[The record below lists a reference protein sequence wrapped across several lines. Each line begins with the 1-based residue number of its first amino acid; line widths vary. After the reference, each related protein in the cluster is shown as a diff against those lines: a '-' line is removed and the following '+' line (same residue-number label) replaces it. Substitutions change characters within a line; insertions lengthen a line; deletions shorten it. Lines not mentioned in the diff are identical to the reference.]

1 MASNGNSRSG
11 LLTAGGILSIVS
23 GASEATWGAINVY
36 SIIDFYIEWIRPVP
50 HSWSPELIF
59 LISVVMSIFALG
71 IVAIIGG
78 VSAMRRKIF
87 GLSLAGAICCQVSS
101 VIYTMMSFFGWPLVG
116 GVVWALAWLILGLL
130 AIIFICL
137 SKKEFETGG
146 EQSGIFW

>member
-1 MASNGNSRSG
+1 MESSRSHRSG
-11 LLTAGGILSIVS
+11 LLTAGGILSIIS
-23 GASEATWGAINVY
+23 GASEATWGAINMY

-50 HSWSPELIF
+50 NSWSPAWIY

-78 VSAMRRKIF
+78 VSAMRRRIF

-101 VIYTMMSFFGWPLVG
+101 VIYAVMSFFGWPLVG

-137 SKKEFETGG
+137 SKEEFEKGR
-146 EQSGIFW
+146 EQSGI

>member
-1 MASNGNSRSG
+1 VESSGSNRSG

-78 VSAMRRKIF
+78 VSAMRRRIF
-87 GLSLAGAICCQVSS
+87 GMSLAGAICCQVSS
-101 VIYTMMSFFGWPLVG
+101 VIYTVMSFFGWPLVG

-137 SKKEFETGG
+137 SKKEFGAEGK
-146 EQSGIFW
+146 EDGI

>member
-1 MASNGNSRSG
+1 MESSGSHGSR

-36 SIIDFYIEWIRPVP
+36 SIIDFYIEWVLPVP
-50 HSWSPELIF
+50 HSWSLEPILLI
-59 LISVVMSIFALG
+59 IVVMSIFALG

-78 VSAMRRKIF
+78 VSAMRRRIF

-101 VIYTMMSFFGWPLVG
+101 VIYAVMSFFGWPLVG

-137 SKKEFETGG
+137 SKKEFETRG
-146 EQSGIFW
+146 EPSGI

>member
-1 MASNGNSRSG
+1 MESSGSHGSR

-36 SIIDFYIEWIRPVP
+36 SIIDFYMEWIRPVP
-50 HSWSPELIF
+50 HSWSPAFIYLT
-59 LISVVMSIFALG
+59 SVVMSIFALG

-78 VSAMRRKIF
+78 VSAMRRRIF

-101 VIYTMMSFFGWPLVG
+101 VIYAVMSFFGWPLVG

-137 SKKEFETGG
+137 SKKEFETRG
-146 EQSGIFW
+146 EQSGI